1 MTTQEAYLQGIK
13 AGETT
18 IKVVF
23 ENIIRNQDDGIP
35 FPDPHMESIRQ
46 CVKEYSDYF
55 YSIANRNNNTGKG
68 FKKKIKNMVDNI
80 DKSKV

>member
-1 MTTQEAYLQGIK
+1 MTEQEAFQRGVK
-13 AGETT
+13 AAENT
-18 IKVVF
+18 IKTVF

-35 FPDPHMESIRQ
+35 FPDPYMESIRQ

-68 FKKKIKNMVDNI
+68 FKTKIKNMVDMI